1 MTQRSPKAVCLYIQL
16 LERCTILQLLLHT
29 LPQQSLRNSS
39 TTDGKGERKQ
49 LTMSVLIRDAAADYK
64 AHTGHG
70 RQEKTCWSKL
80 NNLILTLQNMKH
92 GIYVAVCSLFSV
104 LAPHRYINPHKA
116 PAYWQ
121 ESEKSQKH
129 TARLKTG
136 QQRQATECKGRK
148 SSSQKNKEI
157 QEFNFSKTWPGT
169 TQVQ

>member
-1 MTQRSPKAVCLYIQL
+1 
-16 LERCTILQLLLHT
+16 
-29 LPQQSLRNSS
+29 
-39 TTDGKGERKQ
+39 
-49 LTMSVLIRDAAADYK
+49 
-64 AHTGHG
+64 
-70 RQEKTCWSKL
+70 
-80 NNLILTLQNMKH
+80 MKH

-169 TQVQ
+169 TQVQWEMTCFKAKCTALQKWQLLLLATCRGKMKNRLSCSWLMEGHLQPNMPAASLQLLIPSSMSF